1 MAEEQAAQAPPA
13 LSEALVAAIQADAAI
28 TYNLWKTESTEEQ
41 KAKGLEHLE
50 KMTNDEA
57 YRNERMTMYTGFF
70 AQADANND
78 GVLDAAEYETVVRL
92 GNEYGVSDGQWVD
105 TRPDKAAIMYGLVN

>member
-1 MAEEQAAQAPPA
+1 
-13 LSEALVAAIQADAAI
+13 
-28 TYNLWKTESTEEQ
+28 
-41 KAKGLEHLE
+41 
-50 KMTNDEA
+50 MTNDEA

-92 GNEYGVSDGQWVD
+92 GNEYGVSDG
-105 TRPDKAAIMYGLVN
+105 